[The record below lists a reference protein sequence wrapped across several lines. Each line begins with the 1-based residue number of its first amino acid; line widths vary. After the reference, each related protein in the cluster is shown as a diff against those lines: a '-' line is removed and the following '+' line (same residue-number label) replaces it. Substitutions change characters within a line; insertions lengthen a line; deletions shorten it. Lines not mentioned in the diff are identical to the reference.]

1 MNLREIEC
9 FIAVADELHFGK
21 AARRLHL
28 AQPTVSES
36 VRRLER
42 CLGGPLFD
50 RSTRNVRLTDL
61 GITFLKEARDAY
73 LRVEAAYETGRQF
86 AHRRDLGF
94 TVAATEIELLDMVL
108 CRR

>member
-9 FIAVADELHFGK
+9 FIPVADELHSGK

-50 RSTRNVRLTDL
+50 RSKVGLQARRSNLKHPDRIGQVPQPPRPQIKKIDSAEQTR
-61 GITFLKEARDAY
+61 
-73 LRVEAAYETGRQF
+73 
-86 AHRRDLGF
+86 
-94 TVAATEIELLDMVL
+94 
-108 CRR
+108 C

>member
-1 MNLREIEC
+1 
-9 FIAVADELHFGK
+9 
-21 AARRLHL
+21 
-28 AQPTVSES
+28 
-36 VRRLER
+36 
-42 CLGGPLFD
+42 
-50 RSTRNVRLTDL
+50 VRLTDL